1 MDLGARDS
9 TYRARRRPL
18 QARVVCGRLDFWG
31 LCAAIGVGVLG
42 GLAGA
47 RVCAG
52 ELPAGVTRVPL
63 FAPGDSGYPT
73 FRMEALAVTP
83 RGTVL
88 AFTEGRKGGSGVHGD
103 VDLLLRRSRDGGK
116 SWGPIQIA
124 VDNGTDTVCYPTPL
138 VDRTTGKI
146 WLAMCMYRS
155 PANQGT
161 IAQGLPPDTC
171 HTWIT
176 YSDDDGASWR
186 PPVEITQHVKP
197 PGTTWFAPGA
207 GVGIQLNS
215 GRLLFPA
222 YHFDAGPEDKFRT
235 HRSSV
240 FYSDD
245 HGATWH
251 AGGIVNRYAPE
262 TEVAESVP
270 VEERI
275 KTGRGWFIP
284 GRTDEAQ
291 VMELADGRVMM
302 NMRSYHCSYRRALS
316 FSADGGLTWSP
327 VTLDPVLFE
336 PICSGSLIRLTSK
349 RNGQQRNRIVFAN
362 PNGRRRSGH
371 AFVREKLTVR
381 MSYDEGKTWAVR
393 RVVDPGPAG
402 NLNAVGLPDSR
413 IAVLYEGGSQQIFRE
428 TIYFAT
434 CTVSWL
440 TAGQDR
446 GEPTGSGA
454 R

>member
-1 MDLGARDS
+1 MEKEKR
-9 TYRARRRPL
+9 RAK
-18 QARVVCGRLDFWG
+18 ARVHLWRLAYYG
-31 LCAAIGVGVLG
+31 LSAAIVGM
-42 GLAGA
+42 LAGTPVLHSVRA
-47 RVCAG
+47 E
-52 ELPAGVTRVPL
+52 ELPSGVTRVAL
-63 FAPGDSGYPT
+63 FSPGDSGYPT
-73 FRMEALAVTP
+73 FRMEALAVSRT
-83 RGTVL
+83 GTLL
-88 AFTEGRKGGSGVHGD
+88 AFTEGRKGGSGVNGD
-103 VDLLLRRSRDGGK
+103 VDLLLRRSTDGGQT
-116 SWGPIQIA
+116 WGPIQIA

-138 VDRTTGKI
+138 VDRSTGKI

-176 YSDDDGASWR
+176 CSDDDGVSWQ
-186 PPVEITQHVKP
+186 PPVEITQQVKP

-207 GVGIQLNS
+207 GVGIQLSS
-215 GRLLFPA
+215 GRLVFPA

-235 HRSSV
+235 HRSSL

-245 HGATWH
+245 HGATWR

-262 TEVAESVP
+262 TEVDVSVP

-275 KTGRGWFIP
+275 KIGRGWFIP

-291 VMELADGRVMM
+291 VVELADGRLMM

-316 FSADGGLTWSP
+316 FSDDGGLTWSP
-327 VTLDPVLFE
+327 VTLDPTLFE
-336 PICSGSLIRLTSK
+336 PICSGSLTRLTS
-349 RNGQQRNRIVFAN
+349 RRLGQQKNRLVFAN

-371 AFVREKLTVR
+371 SFVREKLTVR
-381 MSYDEGKTWAVR
+381 LSYDEGKTWPVE
-393 RVVDPGPAG
+393 RVLDPGPAG
-402 NLNAVGLPDSR
+402 NLNAIGLPDGR
-413 IAVLYEGGSQQIFRE
+413 IAVLYEGGSRQIFRE

-440 TAGQDR
+440 TAGQDH
-446 GEPTGSGA
+446 GEPLGRAGTRDSN
-454 R
+454 